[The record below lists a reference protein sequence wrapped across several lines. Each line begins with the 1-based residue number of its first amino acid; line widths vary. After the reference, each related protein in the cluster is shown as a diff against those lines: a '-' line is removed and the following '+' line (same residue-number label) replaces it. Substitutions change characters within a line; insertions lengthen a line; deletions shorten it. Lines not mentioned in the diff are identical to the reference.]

1 MVSTQSL
8 RQFNIYKFVLTIPG
22 ILVVY
27 SAMFTV
33 FFLLRLVGGN
43 DPIALKIGG
52 LTFRWYGILITI
64 GVVLALYL
72 TQYLAERRGEDPNRA
87 WALLPILLVT
97 GILGARLWYVI
108 NTWEKYKDHI
118 FSIGDPNI
126 AGALEVWRGGIAIQ
140 GAVVGGIIGILI
152 YSRFTSIK
160 FLRWADFIVPG
171 LILAQGLGRWGNFM
185 NNEAYGRT
193 TGLPWGIQI
202 PCEYRTRG
210 TTPGTNDTSCPVT
223 SGNATFHPTFFYES
237 VWNYAVFL
245 TLYFMIMY
253 PKKVQKALKIRLRDG
268 DIFLAYLVFYSIG
281 RFFVESLRTDS
292 LFIIGNPVDGGIRS
306 AQALSIVGIFIGSVW
321 FIYRHRRSETRDD
334 EALSVR
340 VAPRTLVPAVATA
353 DAALVTDTEAL
364 DDNATEAVNEE
375 VENNASEVNAE
386 VEDETEAIVEEPS
399 ETIGEVRASVI
410 EKSEGNSSEIETDAP
425 KSES

>member
-1 MVSTQSL
+1 MVSKQSI

-22 ILVVY
+22 ILIVY
-27 SAMFTV
+27 SAIFTI
-33 FFLLRLVGGN
+33 FFLLRLAGGN

-52 LTFRWYGILITI
+52 LTFRWYGILITL

-97 GILGARLWYVI
+97 GIVGARLWYVI
-108 NTWEKYKDHI
+108 NTWEKYKDHV

-140 GAVVGGIIGILI
+140 GAVAGGIIGILI
-152 YSRFTSIK
+152 YKRFTGIK

-193 TGLPWGIQI
+193 TGLPWGIKI

-210 TTPGTNDTSCPVT
+210 TTPGTNDTSCPT
-223 SGNATFHPTFFYES
+223 ISADATFHPTFFYES

-245 TLYFMIMY
+245 MLYFMIMY
-253 PKKVQKALKIRLRDG
+253 PKKVQKFLKIRLRDG

-292 LFIIGNPVDGGIRS
+292 LFIVGNPVDGGIRS
-306 AQALSIVGIFIGSVW
+306 AQAISIVGIFIGSVW
-321 FIYRHRRSETRDD
+321 FIYRHRRTETRDD

-340 VAPRTLVPAVATA
+340 VAPRSLVPAVAATDATLAA
-353 DAALVTDTEAL
+353 DSVALDEVALEAENEEAL
-364 DDNATEAVNEE
+364 DKAGTLADEPAETIEE
-375 VENNASEVNAE
+375 VKVAS
-386 VEDETEAIVEEPS
+386 
-399 ETIGEVRASVI
+399 I
-410 EKSEGNSSEIETDAP
+410 EKSGGNSSEAELDEP